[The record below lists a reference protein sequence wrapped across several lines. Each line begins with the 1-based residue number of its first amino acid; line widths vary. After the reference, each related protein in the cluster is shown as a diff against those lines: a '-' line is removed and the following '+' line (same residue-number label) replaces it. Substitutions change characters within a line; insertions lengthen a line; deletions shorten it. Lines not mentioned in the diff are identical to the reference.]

1 MNAVCDSS
9 TLIALAKIGHLD
21 ILKKVVKNLII
32 PPSVYEEVVIKG
44 AGKSGSDE
52 IRKAKWIEKREVS
65 DRELVMRLNTIL
77 DLGESEAIA
86 LAKEIRADLIILDD
100 DKARKVAI
108 SEGLNVIGL
117 LILLIWAKEKGVI
130 KKVKPLIDKLKQ
142 EGFFISEDLYQNVIQ
157 KAKEWSQ

>member
-1 MNAVCDSS
+1 LNAVCDSS

-32 PPSVYEEVVIKG
+32 PTSVYEEVVIKG
-44 AGKSGSDE
+44 AGKSGSAE
-52 IRKAKWIEKREVS
+52 IRKAQWIEKRGAS

-108 SEGLNVIGL
+108 SEGLRVTGL

-130 KKVKPLIDKLKQ
+130 KEVKPLIDKLRQ
-142 EGFFISEDLYQNVIQ
+142 ERFFISEDLYQNVIQ
-157 KAKEWSQ
+157 KAEE

>member
-1 MNAVCDSS
+1 MNTVCDSS
-9 TLIALAKIGHLD
+9 TLIALAKIGHLK
-21 ILKKVVKNLII
+21 ILKKIVKNLII

-44 AGKSGSDE
+44 AGKSGSAE
-52 IRKAKWIEKREVS
+52 IGKAQWIEKRQAS
-65 DRELVMRLNTIL
+65 DRELVMRLNSIL
-77 DLGESEAIA
+77 HYGESEAIA

-108 SEGLNVIGL
+108 SEGLRVTGL

-130 KKVKPLIDKLKQ
+130 KKVKPLIDKLKE

-157 KAKEWSQ
+157 KAEEWNQ

>member
-44 AGKSGSDE
+44 TGKSGSDE

-65 DRELVMRLNTIL
+65 DRELVMRLNTIC
-77 DLGESEAIA
+77 
-86 LAKEIRADLIILDD
+86 
-100 DKARKVAI
+100 
-108 SEGLNVIGL
+108 
-117 LILLIWAKEKGVI
+117 
-130 KKVKPLIDKLKQ
+130 
-142 EGFFISEDLYQNVIQ
+142 
-157 KAKEWSQ
+157 